1 MSTSNAAA
9 FFKAFDQVT
18 TEIEFNPEFSN
29 RTGYYDFAV
38 SGEHAPVLTVGTMAK
53 CVTDNGRKLLLVSTR
68 FGNAVIFQRYSDS
81 ESVIVGNLP
90 REIEQLYLGSAVG
103 TNLAEDSITLFMLL
117 GEPEYDTI
125 YPNVGQRIE
134 NLFLA
139 AREKDSLDAAAAA
152 CAD

>member
-1 MSTSNAAA
+1 MSTSNASV
-9 FFKAFDQVT
+9 FFKAFDKVS
-18 TEIEFNPEFSN
+18 TEIAYNVAWKNLTSYN
-29 RTGYYDFAV
+29 DHAV
-38 SGEHAPVLTVGTMAK
+38 SGEHTPVLPIGTIAK
-53 CVTDNGRKLLLVSTR
+53 CVDDYGRKTLLVSTR
-68 FGNAVIFQRYSDS
+68 FGNAVIFQLYSDG

-103 TNLAEDSITLFMLL
+103 TNLAEDSVTLTMLL
-117 GEPEYDTI
+117 GDPEYASFN
-125 YPNVGQRIE
+125 PNVGQRIE